1 MPIVY
6 PITLNRYPLMAASR
20 ELFVNLRVNDLPKSM
35 AFFAALGFTFNK
47 QFTDDNAACMVIS
60 DLGYV
65 MLLTDPFFRR
75 FSKKEPMD
83 TARQI
88 EGMFAV
94 SCVSRAEVD
103 ALMEKAMAA
112 GATPAMPVQDHG
124 FMYSQS
130 FHDLDGHH
138 WEVLWMDPTTI
149 Q

>member
-6 PITLNRYPLMAASR
+6 PITVNRYPLMAPSR
-20 ELFVNLRVNDLPKSM
+20 ELFVNLRVSDLPKSM
-35 AFFAALGFTFNK
+35 AFFSALGFTFNK
-47 QFTDDNAACMVIS
+47 QFTDDNAACMVVS
-60 DLGYV
+60 NFGYV

-75 FSKKEPMD
+75 FTTKEPMD
-83 TARQI
+83 TSRYI

-94 SCVSRAEVD
+94 SCESRTEVD

-112 GATPAMPVQDHG
+112 GGTPAMPVQDHG